1 MYKVNDLNGA
11 YKFQIKFFDLFT
23 MCSPVYPVVS
33 QVRSDCGN
41 YPSPEVKLKKF
52 IKQFKKRERARTK
65 IKITT

>member
-23 MCSPVYPVVS
+23 MCSPVNPVVS

-41 YPSPEVKLKKF
+41 YPSPEVNSKNSLSNTK
-52 IKQFKKRERARTK
+52 KKRMREREK
-65 IKITT
+65 KN

>member
-1 MYKVNDLNGA
+1 
-11 YKFQIKFFDLFT
+11 

-41 YPSPEVKLKKF
+41 YPSPEVNSKNSLSNT
-52 IKQFKKRERARTK
+52 KRERMSEREKK